1 MPGSA
6 SNSDVLQ
13 QTVNGFAQRVQEYAD
28 GIAGRLGQPMSGT
41 QLSQQDA
48 VQRWNFSP
56 LGNTQ
61 AADAAYHQLVAQ
73 GTPPGKALDQVYPMR
88 SMLFQGADLT
98 EAIGNARKIAGWA
111 ADATGQAPPQEPQGS
126 TLPMLMAMQQG
137 ATQAPPPLPGA
148 PMAGLPPM
156 PSGDAPVQPM
166 GMPGPAPMPMPQG
179 PMPGIPAMAGGGV
192 VTQPTVA
199 LIGEAGPEAVV
210 PLNGAPG
217 PSAVLQPVPTPTPAP
232 MLDPDLAARLGNTP
246 VTGPP
251 GPNVVTPPTATPDEI
266 QAYIVQAAQQRGID
280 PSVALRVAQHE
291 GFATGQAAQQ
301 GTFATGRSWWPFQ
314 LHYGGPGYEQYGNV
328 AGLGNDFTAA
338 TGWQPGDPR
347 AWRDATDFALDTAVQ
362 RGWYPTFYGSVPAG
376 VAPRQGLPAPP
387 TARKAA

>member
-1 MPGSA
+1 MAGSGTA
-6 SNSDVLQ
+6 SSSDVLQ

-48 VQRWNFSP
+48 VQRWNFTP
-56 LGNTQ
+56 LGSTA
-61 AADAAYHQLVAQ
+61 AADAAYHQMVAA

-88 SMLFQGADLT
+88 SMLFQGADLQ

-111 ADATGQAPPQEPQGS
+111 ADATGQSPPQEPQGS

-137 ATQAPPPLPGA
+137 AQQGPQAPPPLPG
-148 PMAGLPPM
+148 PPGAGLGPM
-156 PSGDAPVQPM
+156 PSVGAPVQPM
-166 GMPGPAPMPMPQG
+166 GMPGPAPMPQMPAPQG

-199 LIGEAGPEAVV
+199 LLGEAGPEAVV

-217 PSAVLQPVPTPTPAP
+217 PAAVLQPVPTPAP
-232 MLDPDLAARLGNTP
+232 DPDLAARLGS
-246 VTGPP
+246 PP
-251 GPNVVTPPTATPDEI
+251 GPDVTPPTATPNEI

-291 GFATGQAAQQ
+291 GGTQIPNQQ
-301 GTFATGRSWWPFQ
+301 GTFTTGQSFWPFQ

-328 AGLGNDFTAA
+328 AGLGNDFTAQ

-347 AWRDATDFALDTAVQ
+347 AWKDATDFALDTALQ

-376 VAPRQGLPAPP
+376 VAPRQGLPAP
-387 TARKAA
+387 ASVRKAA